1 MLLQFTNRWQNVY
14 FVSLPDEICAQ
25 HVYMIFHPTHV
36 RVKEIRNHP
45 GERPVGQNVRREGAQ
60 ITHAIDMGVMLL
72 GDVPGDQT

>member
-1 MLLQFTNRWQNVY
+1 MY

-45 GERPVGQNVRREGAQ
+45 GEKPVDQNVRGERVQ

-72 GDVPGDQT
+72 DQT